1 MIQSINEVKMRNKL
15 LWGLMTLLSLLTVLL
30 VSRYLTLDPEVF
42 FPEQRAVYLAHLT
55 GLIVHVIGSM
65 VALAL
70 GPFLFLPSAR
80 NQWPALH
87 RWLGRVYLLGNLFG
101 GVAGLTMSTY
111 AYTGEIAR
119 NGFAMLGL
127 LWLATGLMA
136 YVRIRDGNVAEHR
149 RWMMRNFALLLAG
162 VMLRLQLP
170 LLSMVFSFET
180 AYQIVAWSSWLPN
193 LFVAEWLV
201 RQRIDVSYTVSKPTR
216 RQEVVATS
224 H

>member
-1 MIQSINEVKMRNKL
+1 MRNKI
-15 LWGLMTLLSLLTVLL
+15 LWGLMTFLSLLTVLL
-30 VSRYLTLDPEVF
+30 VSRYLTLDPDLF
-42 FPEQRAVYLAHLT
+42 FPEQRAIYLAHLT
-55 GLIVHVIGSM
+55 GLIIHVVGSM

-70 GPFLFLPSAR
+70 GPFLFLPGLR
-80 NQWPALH
+80 NKRPALH
-87 RWLGRVYLLGNLFG
+87 RWLGRIYLTGNLFG
-101 GVAGLTMSTY
+101 GVAGLYMSTY

-119 NGFAMLGL
+119 NGFATLGL

-149 RWMMRNFALLLAG
+149 RWMIRNFALLLAG
-162 VMLRLQLP
+162 VMLRLQSP

-180 AYQIVAWSSWLPN
+180 AYQIVAWSCWLPN

-201 RQRIDVSYTVSKPTR
+201 RQRVGVSYTVSKPTR